1 MRGKGALL
9 AAASLITTPAAAQ
22 EGLLFRASADRDLT
36 AEVAGG
42 EAMPNFR
49 SGVTV
54 VPDGA
59 IGGAARWAD
68 DGYVAWRAPG
78 NILSQRGTL
87 SFFWR
92 SRTPVGAA
100 PFNIFRVGFAD
111 HSSWDMAFAR
121 IDWNGHGFDA
131 FVTDANLSRIRVS
144 WRMEALPSPTDWHH
158 IAFSWDETVGVR
170 LFVDGREVAREDRKA
185 DLDSGLDQ
193 FGMAGRVLSPHQV
206 QSRYNFMRGS
216 DLDEI
221 RVYDR
226 MLDAAAAAA
235 LAAKREPVVAAEDT
249 RARRTAWLHRYGWD
263 LGSPPLLDAPVT
275 RVRKVEF
282 ADAKDQKQ
290 WMWKGVDGIAETTW
304 PGVYNRSAL
313 PGRRDYFEL
322 PDWNTYVEGG
332 RAYDLALP
340 AGERF
345 NQVEIR
351 GAAYG
356 VLSWNGEKIVDRQ
369 QGVVRSVTR
378 TAPRTGGHLRFA
390 NRMAEQPI
398 QEIWAY
404 DVAPGAE
411 PAGSFKLDYTIRA
424 SVAPTLAALAPLN
437 RFIAGRYA
445 PDERTTVVAMPTS
458 GVKAAVG
465 AGAAGGAAAI
475 ERPAGA
481 APIVHVLIPASFGDA
496 APDQPVARAW
506 DYGWQ
511 NLHDG
516 LDGIAIDLPAMKLT
530 PDARGLVALN
540 IRVNDPIWP
549 GRDMIDLSVSVRP
562 NEARTLWLDLRDR
575 VLPQDSLTLSIA
587 SAAPDFGAASLDGA
601 RVRLVFKPRAEA
613 AKEHV
618 ADRFNQVK
626 DNWGFLVEEHTASK
640 RAALYARLFADA
652 TDLLRVDPD
661 HVQGRAYWA
670 DINYRPE
677 NLPAVAL
684 PPVPAGV
691 PAWAHWQLQD
701 LRQVRTFIEWWIDHR
716 QVPYGDMGGGL
727 SDDSDLVQQ
736 WPGAALMGLI
746 PTKITASLNALSD
759 AVYKNG
765 MMTGGLGTIT
775 TDELHAYEEGL
786 NSDAARLYLN
796 WGEPKAVE
804 RIMATTGALQSVI
817 LRNPAGHL
825 HFASSWYGGRNI
837 YRDEPW
843 AWQKPYA
850 FSVLH
855 GPTLLGVYNGNPAAR
870 ALVTGTVDGL
880 LAHGKQGADGLWS
893 YPNEISWS
901 SDKERA
907 GDGGGATLPLQS
919 AWAAWRWTG
928 DARYLRPL
936 ETRVAKAGPASLGEI
951 DDDVYGLLPRG
962 PAWRDAAAAAK
973 GDDPA
978 SLYARW
984 SRSGDPSSLA
994 TLHETAARDKA
1005 ARAYMMTEG
1014 HWWSDRVEAP
1024 SEWLQ
1029 RERLGAIALRRG
1041 QHWPAQAV
1049 SWHFADPSAAEE
1061 VALLVNAEPARIRIT
1076 AFNTAASARA
1086 AEMATWNVAAGEWRM
1101 TAGGTVTTLTLERG
1115 AAVPVTFAP
1124 GGSTITLDLLR
1135 AAEPVD
1141 TRPDLGIGPDDVTV
1155 KGRRVTLVVHSLGA
1169 QPTAGGTA
1177 SLVAGGRVL
1186 ATAAIAPLAAPIDLR
1201 PRTTTVTLTLPA
1213 DVDPRTV
1220 AAAVAL
1226 PGDAAEVTRRNNIVP
1241 VMPGSSRRP
1250 PVRIPSGRGAV
1261 DAGTSPA

>member
-1 MRGKGALL
+1 MRARAALL
-9 AAASLITTPAAAQ
+9 AAASLLATPALAQ

-42 EAMPNFR
+42 EAVPNFR

-59 IGGAARWAD
+59 MGGAARWAD

-78 NILSQRGTL
+78 NVRSARGTL

-92 SRTPVGAA
+92 ARTPVGEA
-100 PFNIFRVGFAD
+100 PFNIFRIGFAD
-111 HSSWDMAFAR
+111 HSSWDMAFSR

-131 FVTDANLSRIRVS
+131 FVTDANLSRVRVS
-144 WRMEALPSPTDWHH
+144 WRMEALPSPTEWHH
-158 IAFSWDETVGVR
+158 LAFSWDETVGVR
-170 LFVDGREVAREDRKA
+170 LFVDGREVARKDQRA

-226 MLDAAAAAA
+226 MLGGEAVAA
-235 LAAKREPVVAAEDT
+235 LASKREPVVAAEDM
-249 RARRTAWLHRYGWD
+249 RARRAAWLHRYGWD
-263 LGSPPLLDAPVT
+263 TGAPPLLDAPAT

-282 ADAKDQKQ
+282 ADAKDQKE

-332 RAYDLALP
+332 RAYDLTLP
-340 AGERF
+340 PGERF
-345 NQVEIR
+345 NQVEVR

-356 VLSWNGEKIVDRQ
+356 ALSWNGEKLAERRA
-369 QGVVRSVTR
+369 GVVRSVVR
-378 TAPRTGGHLRFA
+378 TTPRTGGALRFA

-411 PAGSFKLDYTIRA
+411 PAGTFKLDYTIRA
-424 SVAPTLAALAPLN
+424 AVAPTLAALAPLN

-445 PDERTTVVAMPTS
+445 PDEATTVVAMPTS

-475 ERPAGA
+475 ERRAGA

-516 LDGIAIDLPAMKLT
+516 LDGIAVDLPAMKLT

-540 IRVNDPIWP
+540 IRVKDPIWP

-562 NEARTLWLDLRDR
+562 NQARTLWLDLRDR
-575 VLPQDSLTLSIA
+575 VLTHDSLYLTIA
-587 SAAPDFGAASLDGA
+587 SAAPDFTASSIDGA
-601 RVRLVFKPRAEA
+601 RLRLVFKPRGEA
-613 AKEHV
+613 AREHV

-640 RAALYARLFADA
+640 RAGLYARLFADA

-661 HVQGRAYWA
+661 HVEGRAYWA

-677 NLPAVAL
+677 NLPPVAL

-701 LRQVRTFIEWWIDHR
+701 LRQVRRFVEWWIDRR
-716 QVPYGDMGGGL
+716 QVAYGDMGGGL

-746 PTKITASLNALSD
+746 PDKIAGSLNALSD
-759 AVYKNG
+759 AVYRNG

-804 RIMATTGALQSVI
+804 RIMATTRALQSVI

-825 HFASSWYGGRNI
+825 HFASSWYGGRKI
-837 YRDEPW
+837 YRDDAW

-855 GPTLLGVYNGNPAAR
+855 GPTLLGLYNGNQAAR
-870 ALVTGTVDGL
+870 ALVTGTVGGL
-880 LAHGKQGADGLWS
+880 LAHGTQGADGRWT
-893 YPNEISWS
+893 YPNEINWS
-901 SDKERA
+901 SDQERA

-936 ETRVAKAGPASLGEI
+936 EARVAKAGPASLGEI
-951 DDDVYGLLPRG
+951 NDDVSALLPQG
-962 PAWRDAAAAAK
+962 AAWQDAAAAAT

-984 SRSGDPSSLA
+984 SKSGDAPPLA

-1041 QHWPAQAV
+1041 QHWPANAV
-1049 SWHFADPSAAEE
+1049 SWRFADPAAAEA
-1061 VALLVNAEPARIRIT
+1061 VALLVKAAPAQVRIT
-1076 AFNTAASARA
+1076 AFNTGASAA
-1086 AEMATWNVAAGEWRM
+1086 AAAMSTWNVAAGEWRM
-1101 TAGGTVTTLTLERG
+1101 TAGGTTTTVTLERG
-1115 AAVPVTFAP
+1115 TTVPVSFAP
-1124 GGSTITLDLLR
+1124 GASTIDLELVQ
-1135 AAEPVD
+1135 AGEPVD
-1141 TRPDLGIGPDDVTV
+1141 RRPDLGIGADDVAV
-1155 KGRRVTLVVHSLGA
+1155 KGRRVTMTVHSLGA
-1169 QPTAGGTA
+1169 RPTTGGTA
-1177 SLVAGGRVL
+1177 SLVADGRVL
-1186 ATAAIAPLAAPIDLR
+1186 ATAAIPPLDAPTDLQ
-1201 PRTTTVTLTLPA
+1201 PRTTSVTLTLPA
-1213 DVDPRTV
+1213 SVDPRSVEATV
-1220 AAAVAL
+1220 TL
-1226 PGDAAEVTRRNNIVP
+1226 PGDAPEVTRRNN
-1241 VMPGSSRRP
+1241 R
-1250 PVRIPSGRGAV
+1250 VRVADIPFPTPKAGVRSNGRAR
-1261 DAGTSPA
+1261 